1 MPATNRRLDHIDAL
15 RGLAA
20 LAVCWFHL
28 TRGGKLLPEGWVASL
43 SAYGFLGVEVFFV
56 ISGFVIPWAM
66 WRADYR
72 ISDFWH
78 FLGKRMVRLY
88 PPYLLALLLIVF
100 LNYASSRLPVFHG
113 SFHPL
118 TAFKELLTESIYL
131 NGILDRSWSIMV
143 VAWTLAIEIQF
154 YLLAGIL
161 AAWLRFDRGPMT
173 LIGLLLLVSS
183 AYWAR
188 SNHYIFAYLPFFVL
202 GWSGAWIHAGGI
214 KKMYP
219 WMLSAWSLVLMIM
232 TQSLAATIVAMMT
245 FLVIVF
251 WNYRVPGVLIWLG
264 SISYSLYLLHVPIG
278 GKVMNLAE
286 RYGTHSWVM
295 PLALAVALSICLIS
309 AWCYWRWIELP
320 FHQLSRSLFRKLKQK
335 TV

>member
-1 MPATNRRLDHIDAL
+1 MPATNHRLDHIDAL

-20 LAVCWFHL
+20 LAVCWFHM

-66 WRADYR
+66 WRADYC

-100 LNYASSRLPVFHG
+100 LNYASSRLPISHG

-131 NGILDRSWSIMV
+131 NGILDRSWSLMV

-154 YLLAGIL
+154 YILAGIL
-161 AAWLRFDRGPMT
+161 AAWLRFDRASVS
-173 LIGLLLLVSS
+173 LIGLLLLVTT
-183 AYWAR
+183 AYWLKN
-188 SNHYIFAYLPFFVL
+188 SHFIFSYLPFFVL
-202 GWSGAWIHAGGI
+202 GWSGAWIHAVGREHLFPRI
-214 KKMYP
+214 
-219 WMLSAWSLVLMIM
+219 LALWSLVMMWL
-232 TQSLAATIVAMMT
+232 TQTHEATVVAVMT

-251 WNYRVPGVLIWLG
+251 WTLRIPRALIWLG
-264 SISYSLYLLHVPIG
+264 AISYSPYLLHVPIG
-278 GKVMNLAE
+278 GKIMNLAE
-286 RYGTHSWVM
+286 RDASHGFVISIAFALS
-295 PLALAVALSICLIS
+295 LATCLAV

-320 FHQLSRSLFRKLKQK
+320 FHQLSRVWFSPGKNERC
-335 TV
+335 